1 MKILSAEFIISNN
14 NVKFCPDSKVP
25 EYAFIGRSNVGKSSL
40 INSMFNKKKLAKIS
54 SRPGK
59 TELINHFLI
68 NKDWYLVDLPGYGY
82 AKASKYKIKS
92 FQKLIKSYF
101 TERKQ
106 LISAFVLIDIRHAP
120 QKIDL
125 DFIYWLGEIKIPF
138 SIIFTK
144 SDKIKFEKIEDKVNL
159 YLQELSNQWSFLPKY
174 FISSANNR
182 SGINKILGYINE
194 MNNL

>member
-1 MKILSAEFIISNN
+1 MKIISAEFIISNN
-14 NVKFCPDSKVP
+14 NVKLCPSSKIP

-68 NKDWYLVDLPGYGY
+68 NKNWYLVDLPGYGY
-82 AKASKYKIKS
+82 AKAAKSKIKS
-92 FQKLIKSYF
+92 LQKLIKSYF
-101 TERKQ
+101 TRRNQ
-106 LISAFVLIDIRHAP
+106 LISAFVLVDIRHVP
-120 QKIDL
+120 QKVDL
-125 DFIYWLGEIKIPF
+125 DFMYWLGEIKIPF

-144 SDKIKFEKIEDKVNL
+144 CDKIKLEKIEGKVNF
-159 YLQELSNQWSFLPKY
+159 YLEELSNQWSCLPKY
-174 FISSANNR
+174 FISSANKK
-182 SGINKILGYINE
+182 SGINEILSYINE